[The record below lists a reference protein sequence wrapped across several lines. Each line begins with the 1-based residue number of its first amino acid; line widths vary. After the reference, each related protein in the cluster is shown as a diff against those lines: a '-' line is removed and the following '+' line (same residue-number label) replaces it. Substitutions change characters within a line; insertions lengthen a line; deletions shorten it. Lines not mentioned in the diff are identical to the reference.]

1 MQNGR
6 QNSQAPEPHP
16 KDDEMTMTKR
26 LLLGAGV
33 ALAAA
38 LGSTMAGAQ
47 SYPARTITVIIPFAG
62 GSASDVVSR
71 IMFDKMSKNMGQP
84 IIVENRPGAGGNSG
98 TGAAAKATPDGY
110 TLVGGGSGPVAANVS
125 LYKVLGYDPEKD
137 LEMIG
142 PFAGF
147 TIVVVASKNLPVTSL
162 KELVENAKAN
172 PGKLNYGSVGIGS
185 SQHLAG
191 EFFSQINGVKMTH
204 VPYRNIAQYGRDL
217 IAGQVPLGFQ
227 WFPNVAGPIG
237 SKEAIPLAVA
247 GDKRIAALPDT
258 PTTTEAGM
266 PQYKERG
273 WFALLAPAGTPKP
286 ILDRLN
292 KEMKAAVEDPQVK
305 KGFETAGAETMSM
318 PLDQVKKWQHDEIA
332 KYRDII
338 AKAGIAQ
345 IE

>member
-1 MQNGR
+1 M
-6 QNSQAPEPHP
+6 H
-16 KDDEMTMTKR
+16 MTKR
-26 LLLGAGV
+26 LLPIVVLGASV
-33 ALAAA
+33 ALAAT
-38 LGSTMAGAQ
+38 LGSTMVRAQ
-47 SYPARTITVIIPFAG
+47 SYPTKNITVIIPFAG
-62 GSASDVVSR
+62 GSASDVVAR
-71 IMFDKMSKNMGQP
+71 ILFDRMSKNMGQT

-110 TLVGGGSGPVAANVS
+110 TLVGGGSGPVAANAS

-147 TIVVVASKNLPVTSL
+147 TIVVVASAKVPIHSL

-191 EFFSQINGVKMTH
+191 EFFSQINNVKLTH
-204 VPYRNIAQYGRDL
+204 VPYRNIAQYGPDL

-237 SKEAIPLAVA
+237 SKGANPLAVA

-258 PTTTEAGM
+258 PTTTELGM

-286 ILDRLN
+286 ILEKLN
-292 KEMKAAVEDPQVK
+292 KEMKAAIEDPQVK
-305 KGFETAGAETMSM
+305 KGFETAGAEPLWM
-318 PLDQVKKWQHDEIA
+318 PLDQVKKWHHDEIA

-338 AKAGIAQ
+338 TKAGIAQ

>member
-1 MQNGR
+1 M
-6 QNSQAPEPHP
+6 H
-16 KDDEMTMTKR
+16 MTKR
-26 LLLGAGV
+26 LLPIVVLGASV
-33 ALAAA
+33 ALAAT
-38 LGSTMAGAQ
+38 LGSTMVRAQ
-47 SYPARTITVIIPFAG
+47 SYPAKNITVIIPFAG
-62 GSASDVVSR
+62 GSASDVVAR
-71 IMFDKMSKNMGQP
+71 ILFDRMSKNMGQT

-110 TLVGGGSGPVAANVS
+110 TLVGGGSGPVAANAS

-147 TIVVVASKNLPVTSL
+147 TIVVVASAKVPIHSL

-191 EFFSQINGVKMTH
+191 EFFSQINDVKLTH
-204 VPYRNIAQYGRDL
+204 VPYRNIAQYGPDL

-237 SKEAIPLAVA
+237 SKGANPLAVA

-258 PTTTEAGM
+258 PTTTELGM

-286 ILDRLN
+286 ILEKLN

-305 KGFETAGAETMSM
+305 KGFETAGAETMWM
-318 PLDQVKKWQHDEIA
+318 PIDQVKQWHHAEIA

-338 AKAGIAQ
+338 TKAGIEK

>member
-1 MQNGR
+1 M
-6 QNSQAPEPHP
+6 S
-16 KDDEMTMTKR
+16 MTKR
-26 LLLGAGV
+26 LLPVLVFGASV
-33 ALAAA
+33 ALAATF
-38 LGSTMAGAQ
+38 GSTIAGAQ
-47 SYPARTITVIIPFAG
+47 SYPSRNITVVIPFAG
-62 GSASDVVSR
+62 GSASDVVAR
-71 IMFDKMSKNMGQP
+71 ILFDRMSKNMGQP

-98 TGAAAKATPDGY
+98 TAEAANAPPDAY
-110 TLVGGGSGPVAANVS
+110 TLVGGGSGPVAANVA
-125 LYKVLGYDPEKD
+125 LYKVLGYAPEKD

-147 TIVVVASKNLPVTSL
+147 TIVVVASKNIPIHSL
-162 KELVENAKAN
+162 KELVEYAKAN

-191 EFFSQINGVKMTH
+191 EFFSQINGVKLTH
-204 VPYRNIAQYGRDL
+204 VPYRNIAQYGPDL

-237 SKEAIPLAVA
+237 SKGAIPLAVA
-247 GDKRIAALPDT
+247 GDKRIAALPDP
-258 PTTTEAGM
+258 PTTAELGM

-286 ILDRLN
+286 ILERLN
-292 KEMKAAVEDPQVK
+292 KEIKAALEDPQVK
-305 KGFETAGAETMSM
+305 KGFETAGAEPMWM
-318 PLDQVKKWQHDEIA
+318 PLDQIKKWHHDEIA

-338 AKAGIAQ
+338 SKAGIAQ

>member
-1 MQNGR
+1 MNITT
-6 QNSQAPEPHP
+6 A
-16 KDDEMTMTKR
+16 KR
-26 LLLGAGV
+26 LLLGAGI
-33 ALAAA
+33 ALTAT
-38 LGSTMAGAQ
+38 LGSTVAGAQ
-47 SYPARTITVIIPFAG
+47 NYPTKTITVIIPFAG

-71 IMFDKMSKNMGQP
+71 IMFDRMSKNMKQP

-98 TGAAAKATPDGY
+98 TGAAAKAAPDGY
-110 TLVGGGSGPVAANVS
+110 TLVGGGSGPVAANLA

-137 LEMIG
+137 FEMIS

-147 TIVVVASKNLPVTSL
+147 TIVVVASKNIPIHSL
-162 KELVENAKAN
+162 KELVEYAKAN

-191 EFFSQINGVKMTH
+191 EFFSQINGVKLTH
-204 VPYRNIAQYGRDL
+204 VPYRNIAQYGPDL

-227 WFPNVAGPIG
+227 WYPNVAGPIQ
-237 SKEAIPLAVA
+237 SKGAIPLAVA

-258 PTTTEAGM
+258 PTTTELGM

-273 WFALLAPAGTPKP
+273 WFALLAPAGTPKA
-286 ILDRLN
+286 IVERLN
-292 KEMKAAVEDPQVK
+292 KEVKAAVEDPQVK
-305 KGFETAGAETMSM
+305 KGFETAGAETMWM
-318 PLDQVKKWQHDEIA
+318 PLDQIKKWHHDEIA

-338 AKAGIAQ
+338 GKAGIAQ

>member
-1 MQNGR
+1 
-6 QNSQAPEPHP
+6 
-16 KDDEMTMTKR
+16 MTMTKR
-26 LLLGAGV
+26 LLLGAGI

-38 LGSTMAGAQ
+38 LASTMAGAQ
-47 SYPARTITVIIPFAG
+47 NYPSRNITVIIPFAG
-62 GSASDVVSR
+62 GSASDVVAR
-71 IMFDKMSKNMGQP
+71 IMLDKMSKNMGQT
-84 IIVENRPGAGGNSG
+84 IVIENRPGAGGNSG

-110 TLVGGGSGPVAANVS
+110 TLVGGGSGPVAANAS

-147 TIVVVASKNLPVTSL
+147 TIVVVASAKVPIHSL
-162 KELVENAKAN
+162 KELVEYAKAN

-191 EFFSQINGVKMTH
+191 EFFSQINGVKLTH
-204 VPYRNIAQYGRDL
+204 VPYRNIAQYGPDL

-227 WFPNVAGPIG
+227 WYPNVAGPIG
-237 SKEAIPLAVA
+237 SKGAIPLAVA
-247 GDKRIAALPDT
+247 GDKPIAALPDT
-258 PTTTEAGM
+258 PTTTELDM

-286 ILDRLN
+286 ILEKLN

-305 KGFETAGAETMSM
+305 KGFETAGADPMWM
-318 PLDQVKKWQHDEIA
+318 PLDQVKQWHHAEIA

-338 AKAGIAQ
+338 TKAGIEK

>member
-1 MQNGR
+1 MNITT
-6 QNSQAPEPHP
+6 A
-16 KDDEMTMTKR
+16 KR
-26 LLLGAGV
+26 LLLAAGIGF
-33 ALAAA
+33 ATT
-38 LGSTMAGAQ
+38 LGSTIASAQ
-47 SYPARTITVIIPFAG
+47 SYPTKLITVIIPFAG
-62 GSASDVVSR
+62 GSASDVVAR
-71 IMFDKMSKNMGQP
+71 IMLDKMSKNMGQT
-84 IIVENRPGAGGNSG
+84 IVIENRPGAGGNSG

-110 TLVGGGSGPVAANVS
+110 TLVGGGSGPVAANVA
-125 LYKVLGYDPEKD
+125 LYKALGYDPEKD

-147 TIVVVASKNLPVTSL
+147 TIVVVASAKVPIHSL

-191 EFFSQINGVKMTH
+191 EFFSQINDVKLTH
-204 VPYRNIAQYGRDL
+204 VPYRNIAQYGPDL

-237 SKEAIPLAVA
+237 SKGANPLAVA

-258 PTTTEAGM
+258 PTTTELGM

-286 ILDRLN
+286 ILEKLN

-305 KGFETAGAETMSM
+305 KGFETAGADPMWM
-318 PLDQVKKWQHDEIA
+318 PLDQVKKWHHDEIA

-338 AKAGIAQ
+338 TKAGIEK

>member
-1 MQNGR
+1 
-6 QNSQAPEPHP
+6 
-16 KDDEMTMTKR
+16 MTMTKR

-33 ALAAA
+33 ALAAT
-38 LGSTMAGAQ
+38 LGSTIAGAQ
-47 SYPARTITVIIPFAG
+47 SYPSKTITVIIPFAG

-71 IMFDKMSKNMGQP
+71 IMFDKMSKIMGQP

-98 TGAAAKATPDGY
+98 TGAAAKAPPDGY

-147 TIVVVASKNLPVTSL
+147 TIIVVASKNVPIHSL
-162 KELVENAKAN
+162 KELVESAKAN
-172 PGKLNYGSVGIGS
+172 PGKFNYGSVGIGS

-191 EFFSQINGVKMTH
+191 EFFSQINGVKLTH
-204 VPYRNIAQYGRDL
+204 VPYRNIAQYGPDL
-217 IAGQVPLGFQ
+217 ISGQVPLGFQ
-227 WFPNVAGPIG
+227 WFPNVAGPIA
-237 SKEAIPLAVA
+237 SKGAIPLAVA
-247 GDKRIAALPDT
+247 GEKRIPAVPDT
-258 PTTTEAGM
+258 PTTTELGM

-286 ILDRLN
+286 ILERLN

-305 KGFETAGAETMSM
+305 KGFETAGAETMSI
-318 PLDQVKKWQHDEIA
+318 PLDQVKKWHHEEIA

-338 AKAGIAQ
+338 TKAGIAQ